1 MKKLPRHGLKKNFR
15 EIIGIIGVGYVG
27 LPLALN
33 FAKFFKTIAYDND
46 KKRISELIS
55 GKDRNLDF
63 NKKQLSK
70 KNLNF
75 IDDQRLLKNCNNFI
89 ITLPTPLNKKDMPDL
104 KMVLE
109 AVKKLSKII
118 KKKDFIV
125 FESTFYPGTVEKI
138 LIPIIEKN
146 SKLKCGTDFHVG
158 YSPERINPGDKKHNL
173 ENIKKIISSNS
184 KIGKKKIKY
193 LYGKII
199 KAGLYPV
206 SSIKSA
212 ELSKLLE
219 NSQRYVNIA
228 LVNQI
233 STLCNKINVQTKE
246 VIDAAASKWN
256 FMKFYPGLVGGHC
269 VAVDPLYLSFIQNKF
284 GLSSS
289 LVNISKEINNNKIK
303 EIVKNIVRENKNK
316 KLKILLLGAT
326 FKENCP
332 DFRNSGSLSIIK
344 SLNLKKI
351 IPDLHDPYLRHFN
364 SKTFDNYKFKKIIKI
379 KPRNYD
385 YIVIS
390 VAHKMYKELSY
401 KKIRNFSNKKS
412 CKIYDLKSI
421 LPKDKVHFQL

>member
-1 MKKLPRHGLKKNFR
+1 MKKLPRHGLKKNFK

-33 FAKFFKTIAYDND
+33 FAKFFKTLAYDIN
-46 KKRISELIS
+46 KKRISELNS

-75 IDDQRLLKNCNNFI
+75 IDDHRLLKNCNNFI
-89 ITLPTPLNKKDMPDL
+89 ITLPTPLNKRNMPDL

-109 AVKKLSKII
+109 AVKKLSKIV
-118 KKKDFIV
+118 KRKDFIV

-146 SKLKCGTDFHVG
+146 SNLKCGKDFHIG
-158 YSPERINPGDKKHNL
+158 YSPERINPGDKIHKL
-173 ENIKKIISSNS
+173 ENIKKITSSNS
-184 KIGKKKIKY
+184 KVGKKKIKY

-199 KAGLYPV
+199 KAGLFQV

-233 STLCNKINVQTKE
+233 STLCNKMNIQTKE
-246 VIDAAASKWN
+246 IIDAAASKWN

-269 VAVDPLYLSFIQNKF
+269 VAVDPLIFILS
-284 GLSSS
+284 
-289 LVNISKEINNNKIK
+289 
-303 EIVKNIVRENKNK
+303 
-316 KLKILLLGAT
+316 
-326 FKENCP
+326 
-332 DFRNSGSLSIIK
+332 
-344 SLNLKKI
+344 
-351 IPDLHDPYLRHFN
+351 
-364 SKTFDNYKFKKIIKI
+364 
-379 KPRNYD
+379 
-385 YIVIS
+385 
-390 VAHKMYKELSY
+390 
-401 KKIRNFSNKKS
+401 
-412 CKIYDLKSI
+412 
-421 LPKDKVHFQL
+421 

>member
-89 ITLPTPLNKKDMPDL
+89 ITLPTPLNKKDKPDL

-284 GLSSS
+284 HL
-289 LVNISKEINNNKIK
+289 
-303 EIVKNIVRENKNK
+303 
-316 KLKILLLGAT
+316 
-326 FKENCP
+326 
-332 DFRNSGSLSIIK
+332 
-344 SLNLKKI
+344 
-351 IPDLHDPYLRHFN
+351 
-364 SKTFDNYKFKKIIKI
+364 
-379 KPRNYD
+379 
-385 YIVIS
+385 
-390 VAHKMYKELSY
+390 
-401 KKIRNFSNKKS
+401 
-412 CKIYDLKSI
+412 
-421 LPKDKVHFQL
+421 

>member
-1 MKKLPRHGLKKNFR
+1 MKKLPRHGLKKNFK

-33 FAKFFKTIAYDND
+33 FAKFFKTLAYDIN
-46 KKRISELIS
+46 KKRISELNS

-75 IDDQRLLKNCNNFI
+75 IDDHRLLKNCNNFI
-89 ITLPTPLNKKDMPDL
+89 ITLPTPLNKRNMPDL

-118 KKKDFIV
+118 KRKDFVV

-146 SKLKCGTDFHVG
+146 SNLKCGKDFHIG
-158 YSPERINPGDKKHNL
+158 YSPERINPGDKKHKL
-173 ENIKKIISSNS
+173 ENIKKITSSNS
-184 KIGKKKIKY
+184 KVGKKKIKY

-199 KAGLYPV
+199 KAGLFQV

-233 STLCNKINVQTKE
+233 STLCNRMNIQTKE
-246 VIDAAASKWN
+246 VIDAAGSKWN

-269 VAVDPLYLSFIQNKF
+269 VAVDPLYLSYIQNEF

-289 LVNISKEINNNKIK
+289 LVDISKEINNNKIK
-303 EIVKNIVRENKNK
+303 EIIKNIFRENKNK

-344 SLNLKKI
+344 SLNSKKI
-351 IPDLHDPYLRHFN
+351 IPDLHDPYLRYFN
-364 SKTFDNYKFKKIIKI
+364 SKAFNNYKFKKIVKI
-379 KPRNYD
+379 KPSNYD
-385 YIVIS
+385 CIVIS

-401 KKIRNFSNKKS
+401 KKIRILSKKKS
-412 CKIYDLKSI
+412 CKIYDLKSM
-421 LPKDKVHFQL
+421 LPRDKVHFQL

>member
-1 MKKLPRHGLKKNFR
+1 M
-15 EIIGIIGVGYVG
+15 
-27 LPLALN
+27 
-33 FAKFFKTIAYDND
+33 
-46 KKRISELIS
+46 
-55 GKDRNLDF
+55 
-63 NKKQLSK
+63 
-70 KNLNF
+70 
-75 IDDQRLLKNCNNFI
+75 
-89 ITLPTPLNKKDMPDL
+89 
-104 KMVLE
+104 
-109 AVKKLSKII
+109 
-118 KKKDFIV
+118 
-125 FESTFYPGTVEKI
+125 
-138 LIPIIEKN
+138 
-146 SKLKCGTDFHVG
+146 
-158 YSPERINPGDKKHNL
+158 
-173 ENIKKIISSNS
+173 
-184 KIGKKKIKY
+184 
-193 LYGKII
+193 
-199 KAGLYPV
+199 
-206 SSIKSA
+206 
-212 ELSKLLE
+212 
-219 NSQRYVNIA
+219 
-228 LVNQI
+228 
-233 STLCNKINVQTKE
+233 CNKINVQTKE

-390 VAHKMYKELSY
+390 VAHKMYKIEL
-401 KKIRNFSNKKS
+401 KKLEIFQIRNLVKFMTLKAYSQ
-412 CKIYDLKSI
+412 KIKYIFNCNSFI
-421 LPKDKVHFQL
+421 LIEHEE